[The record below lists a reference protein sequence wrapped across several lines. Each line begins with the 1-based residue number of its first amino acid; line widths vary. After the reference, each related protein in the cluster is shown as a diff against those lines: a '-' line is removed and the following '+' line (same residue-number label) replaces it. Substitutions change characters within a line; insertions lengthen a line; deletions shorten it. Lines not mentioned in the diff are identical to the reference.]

1 LSVAPY
7 LKGLNEISKID
18 FEKYKKSYVSDIEKS
33 LTDFD
38 IMKKEQFSTPYGL
51 IGQELTTNLP
61 CNELLKYNNSMNE
74 KKFIRNGKKSYFKD
88 DDHLRMVWWL
98 FNAEQLEEQLSEEE
112 IEEINQYIR
121 KEKDPNLWEI

>member
-1 LSVAPY
+1 MSVAPY

-61 CNELLKYNNSMNE
+61 CNELLKYN
-74 KKFIRNGKKSYFKD
+74 IT
-88 DDHLRMVWWL
+88 
-98 FNAEQLEEQLSEEE
+98 
-112 IEEINQYIR
+112 
-121 KEKDPNLWEI
+121 

>member
-1 LSVAPY
+1 
-7 LKGLNEISKID
+7 
-18 FEKYKKSYVSDIEKS
+18 
-33 LTDFD
+33 
-38 IMKKEQFSTPYGL
+38 
-51 IGQELTTNLP
+51 
-61 CNELLKYNNSMNE
+61 MNE